1 MPDNGSMDDGRRVA
15 AVILAAGASKRFGAP
30 KQLADFDGGTMLEAV
45 ARTADEAGL
54 RPIIV
59 VTPSRVPVPQ
69 GTRRV
74 ANDDPD
80 AGLSRSLQLGLAAVP
95 AEQDAA
101 IILLGDQPTVTAT
114 HLRRLTAARG
124 DRPVVATAA
133 AGVLAPPVLLERSAF
148 ARAAELTGD
157 TGLRELLG
165 EHREVGTIDVP
176 RHAPDVDEPADLVA
190 LEEACPGCGARYPR
204 HPTDETHAYIGASP
218 ACWAAFGELLA
229 REFGDPA
236 YGWIHR
242 HTVDVYTVQHPGTD
256 DRRQRQSVALHL
268 IGLCHWLEHGMD
280 MRRLNPITQRLAS
293 ENRDWPWLTPPARY
307 ELTVL
312 DALASTK
319 ADEHGTIVRHW
330 ADAVWDAWSEH
341 HELIRRWAAEVLH

>member
-1 MPDNGSMDDGRRVA
+1 MHPA
-15 AVILAAGASKRFGAP
+15 AIILAAGASKRFGAP
-30 KQLADFDGGTMLEAV
+30 KQLAAFDGGTMLDAV
-45 ARTADEAGL
+45 ARTANDAEL

-59 VTPSRVPVPQ
+59 VTASRLPVPH
-69 GTRRV
+69 GTRKV
-74 ANDDPD
+74 VNDDPG

-95 AEQDAA
+95 NAQDAA
-101 IILLGDQPTVTAT
+101 IILLGDQPTVTAA
-114 HLRRLTAARG
+114 HLRGLTAARG
-124 DRPVVATAA
+124 DRPIVATAA
-133 AGVLAPPVLLERSAF
+133 AGVIGPPVLLERSAF
-148 ARAAELTGD
+148 VRAAELTGD
-157 TGLRELLG
+157 TGLRELLR
-165 EHREVGTIDVP
+165 EHPEVRTVDVP
-176 RHAPDVDEPADLVA
+176 RHAPDVDDPADLAA

-293 ENRDWPWLTPPARY
+293 ENRDWPWLTPPATY
-307 ELTVL
+307 ELTVQ
-312 DALASTK
+312 DALASTN
-319 ADEHGTIVRHW
+319 ADEHGTSVRHW

-341 HELIRRWAAEVLH
+341 HELIRRWAAEALH